1 MAGTHCHKGLSL
13 ILPTGS
19 SKEEKILK
27 GLTYLGAHVEKGVV
41 LRDRNK
47 EKSRERQKGRDLDEL
62 YMELQFIL
70 PIGTVPEHQA
80 VAYFLIHFILQ
91 KAKYRVVFKS

>member
-13 ILPTGS
+13 VLPTGS

-27 GLTYLGAHVEKGVV
+27 GLTIVGAHVERRVG

-47 EKSRERQKGRDLDEL
+47 EKSSESQKERDLDEL
-62 YMELQFIL
+62 YMELQNCAPSSFCL
-70 PIGTVPEHQA
+70 
-80 VAYFLIHFILQ
+80 
-91 KAKYRVVFKS
+91 